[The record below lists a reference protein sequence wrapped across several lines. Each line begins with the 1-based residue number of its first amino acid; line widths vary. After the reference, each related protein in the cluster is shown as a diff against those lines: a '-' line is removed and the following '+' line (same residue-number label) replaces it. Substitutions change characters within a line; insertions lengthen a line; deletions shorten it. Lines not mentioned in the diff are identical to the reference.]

1 MNLKFIISSLYYN
14 RKHFPT
20 PFYILSRLQEFVVI
34 SLLTPPN
41 SNVIMITKSTERK
54 AMTET
59 SSIPVAARE
68 SIIWWKMLMWIV
80 CENHSLAVILKV
92 DVSITVH
99 LR

>member
-1 MNLKFIISSLYYN
+1 
-14 RKHFPT
+14 
-20 PFYILSRLQEFVVI
+20 
-34 SLLTPPN
+34 
-41 SNVIMITKSTERK
+41 MITKSTERK